1 MSKTNLTVDLIKS
14 AQDREYTKFEDLAKE
29 ALKEKLQAADAF
41 KELQKKLAEACNKKL
56 KEEDDEKKDDEDD
69 EGEEDKKDKE
79 DKEGDNEENKKGKED
94 KED

>member
-56 KEEDDEKKDDEDD
+56 KEEDDEKKDDEDEED
-69 EGEEDKKDKE
+69 EEDKEDKKDKE
-79 DKEGDNEENKKGKED
+79 DKED